1 MQPIAGR
8 QIPLI
13 VVVFGLLV
21 IGTIII
27 LLAWANFNVF
37 SSYLQEEKPSLEF
50 PHDHLKVHKLT
61 DMLSSPTS
69 MAFVDN
75 NSILVLERSGKVR
88 LISDGILRD
97 QPVLTLPVNTEGER
111 GLLGIATFVQNKSG
125 NYPMNGNTEA
135 ASDYN
140 KQGSN
145 FVFLYFT
152 EAQDNE
158 PLRNRIYR
166 YEWNGRELTNPV
178 LMLDL
183 PAMPGPYH
191 DGGKLEV
198 GPDNYLYA
206 VIGDLNSVAG
216 PLQNLG
222 ATGGQHYDTS
232 VILRIPLENT
242 SDKIV
247 LPPHNYYNTKN
258 SQYYLA
264 YGIRN
269 SFGLTFDPLT
279 GNLWD
284 TENGEDKYDEIN
296 LVEPGFNSGWYKVMG
311 PILRSNLTTDE
322 LVKFNGSTYS
332 DPEFSW
338 HMPIGVTDI
347 EFFSS
352 DRLGDGYKNNIFVGD
367 INGGKMYFFRLNE
380 NRTGLQLNGTQD
392 RFSALSDLVAD
403 TEDEVSKVTFG
414 KGFDRITDIET
425 GPDGLLYVLS
435 YESGRIYKIMS

>member
-21 IGTIII
+21 IGTIIVF
-27 LLAWANFNVF
+27 LAWANFNVF
-37 SSYLQEEKPSLEF
+37 SSYLLEEKPSFEF
-50 PHDHLKVHKLT
+50 PHNHLKVHRVT

-125 NYPMNGNTEA
+125 SYPMNGNTEA
-135 ASDYN
+135 ASGYN

-152 EAQDNE
+152 ESQDNE

-222 ATGGQHYDTS
+222 ATEGQHYDTS
-232 VILRIPLENT
+232 VILRIPLENA

-247 LPPHNYYNTKN
+247 LPPHDYYNTKN

-380 NRTGLQLNGTQD
+380 NRTGLQLNGAQD

-403 TEDEVSKVTFG
+403 SEDEVSKVTFG

-435 YESGRIYKIMS
+435 YESGRIYKITS

>member
-1 MQPIAGR
+1 MQPPAR
-8 QIPLI
+8 SQVPSKVLVI
-13 VVVFGLLV
+13 VLV
-21 IGTIII
+21 LIGTIII
-27 LLAWANFNVF
+27 LLFANLNDF
-37 SSYLQEEKPSLEF
+37 SAYLQDKKPSLVF
-50 PHDHLKVHKLT
+50 PNNHLKVQRVT

-88 LISDGILRD
+88 LISNGILRD
-97 QPVLTLPVNTEGER
+97 QPVLTLPVDIEGER
-111 GLLGIATFVQNKSG
+111 GLLGIATSAQTKFGIYQIESN
-125 NYPMNGNTEA
+125 A
-135 ASDYN
+135 ASDY
-140 KQGSN
+140 KGGSDI
-145 FVFLYFT
+145 VFLYFT
-152 EAQDNE
+152 EAQDNK
-158 PLRNRIYR
+158 PLRNRIYK
-166 YEWNGRELTNPV
+166 YEWDGSQLINPV

-191 DGGKLEV
+191 DGGKLKV
-198 GPDNYLYA
+198 GPDNHLYA

-216 PLQNLG
+216 PLQNLR
-222 ATGGQHYDTS
+222 AAAKLHNDTS
-232 VILRIPLENT
+232 VILRIPLDDA
-242 SDKIV
+242 SDKIT
-247 LPPHNYYNTKN
+247 LPPHSNNTKN

-296 LVEPGFNSGWYKVMG
+296 LVEPGFNSGWYKIMG
-311 PILRSNLTTDE
+311 PISRSNLTEDE
-322 LVKFNGSTYS
+322 LVQFDGSTYS

-352 DRLGDGYKNNIFVGD
+352 DRLGDEYENNIFVGD
-367 INGGKMYFFRLNE
+367 INNGKMYFFELNE
-380 NRTGLQLNGTQD
+380 NRTRLLVGVGQD
-392 RFSALSDLVAD
+392 HFTALSDLVAD
-403 TEDEVSKVTFG
+403 NADEVSKVTFG
-414 KGFDRITDIET
+414 EGFDRITDIET

-435 YESGRIYKIMS
+435 YESGRVYKITL